1 MFIDSNIFLEVELA
15 QEHGRA
21 SKEFLKMVQRGDIK
35 AFTTNFHIDNV
46 VIIMENYGKSWKE
59 IAIFLTSLLQYRGL
73 TVYPLTV
80 YDKIKA
86 TEIMRDEELDFDDA
100 LAAYVV
106 KKLGLKVVV
115 SYDSDFDRVNW
126 LERKIPEDFLSTTL
140 H

>member
-126 LERKIPEDFLSTTL
+126 LERKIPEDFLSTIL

>member
-1 MFIDSNIFLEVELA
+1 MFVDSNIFLEVELA
-15 QEHGRA
+15 QEHGKA
-21 SKEFLKMVQRGDIK
+21 SKEFLKMIQRGDIK

-59 IAIFLTSLLQYRGL
+59 IAIFLISLLQYKGL

-86 TEIMRDEELDFDDA
+86 TEIMRDETLDFDNA

-106 KKLGLKVVV
+106 KKLDLKVIV
-115 SYDSDFDRVNW
+115 SYDTDFDRVSW
-126 LERKIPEDFLSTTL
+126 LKRKVPEDFLNTIPR
-140 H
+140 